1 MRYIFKLA
9 EKDFSL
15 VDGMIPL
22 GSCTMKLNSAAEL
35 SPISWANLSSIHPF
49 APADQVQ
56 GYHELIEDLNKDL
69 SEITGFAAVS
79 AQPNSGATMLEPMTS
94 SEQIL
99 LKEIDDIS
107 NTDLLLEESFFSPM
121 FKIRTGKSISEAL
134 ILASTNPQYDRRLY
148 IPLNYVQVQYMK
160 IASSEHVVYMN
171 CSECKNKKKQIVYTT
186 CSQHILS
193 L

>member
-1 MRYIFKLA
+1 MSGNKRGSSFDILFDQDQEYSNTKKMKFDSTKKSDLIKA
-9 EKDFSL
+9 EQIDSTN
-15 VDGMIPL
+15 MHN
-22 GSCTMKLNSAAEL
+22 M
-35 SPISWANLSSIHPF
+35 
-49 APADQVQ
+49 
-56 GYHELIEDLNKDL
+56 
-69 SEITGFAAVS
+69 
-79 AQPNSGATMLEPMTS
+79 QPNSGATMLEPMTC

-121 FKIRTGKSISEAL
+121 FKIRTGKSFSEAL

-171 CSECKNKKKQIVYTT
+171 CSECQKKNPKNNLCT
-186 CSQHILS
+186 
-193 L
+193 

>member
-1 MRYIFKLA
+1 MSGNKRGSSFDILFDQDQEYSNTKKMKFDSTKKSDLIKA
-9 EKDFSL
+9 EQIDSTN
-15 VDGMIPL
+15 MQH
-22 GSCTMKLNSAAEL
+22 M
-35 SPISWANLSSIHPF
+35 
-49 APADQVQ
+49 
-56 GYHELIEDLNKDL
+56 
-69 SEITGFAAVS
+69 
-79 AQPNSGATMLEPMTS
+79 QPNSGATMLEPMTS

-134 ILASTNPQYDRRLY
+134 VLASTNPQYDRRLY

-171 CSECKNKKKQIVYTT
+171 CSECQKNPKNNLCT
-186 CSQHILS
+186 
-193 L
+193 